1 MTTEKRK
8 KHMGNPISGAICVSI
23 VLHSCILAGLVY
35 AANSISVPKLIE
47 QDAPMNVMMIDIAAF
62 AAPSTEQSD
71 QPNVQTDVAES
82 LPNEEIETPIEP
94 EPEPE
99 PEVIPEPEI
108 TPEPEIIPEPEAIPL
123 KQLKPEEIKPKEKKP
138 DPIKKP
144 KPKPKRQQ
152 ELPKVAKKQ
161 MGNQPISGDAAVTS
175 APVANK
181 GVSLDT
187 GAKAI
192 NKAKPLYPP
201 RARAMGIEGKI
212 IVKYDIDADGRVINI
227 QIVSESP
234 KNMFNSEVK
243 RAMKRWRFEA
253 NKPTYNQK
261 VTISFK
267 LNNGAVI
274 T

>member
-8 KHMGNPISGAICVSI
+8 KYTGNPISGAICVSI

-35 AANSISVPKLIE
+35 AANLTSVPKLLD
-47 QDAPMNVMMIDIAAF
+47 QDAPMNVMMIDMASF
-62 AAPSTEQSD
+62 AAPSSEQ
-71 QPNVQTDVAES
+71 PIVQTDVPES
-82 LPNEEIETPIEP
+82 EANKEIEPLVEP

-99 PEVIPEPEI
+99 I
-108 TPEPEIIPEPEAIPL
+108 TPKPEIIPEPEAIPL
-123 KQLKPEEIKPKEKKP
+123 KQLKPEENKPKEKKT
-138 DPIKKP
+138 DPIKKS
-144 KPKPKRQQ
+144 KPKPKRQK

-161 MGNQPISGDAAVTS
+161 MENQPISGDAAVTS

-181 GVSLDT
+181 GESLDT
-187 GAKAI
+187 GARAI

-212 IVKYDIDADGRVINI
+212 IVKYDIDADGRVVNI

-243 RAMKRWRFEA
+243 RAMKRWRFET

-267 LNNGAVI
+267 LNNGAVL

>member
-8 KHMGNPISGAICVSI
+8 KYTAHPISGALCVSI

-35 AANSISVPKLIE
+35 AANLTSVPKLIE
-47 QDAPMNVMMIDIAAF
+47 QDAPMNVMMIDMAAF

-71 QPNVQTDVAES
+71 QPNVQTDVPES
-82 LPNEEIETPIEP
+82 KPDEQIEP
-94 EPEPE
+94 PVEPEPE

-108 TPEPEIIPEPEAIPL
+108 PPEPEIIPEPEAIPL
-123 KQLKPEEIKPKEKKP
+123 KQVKPEEIKPKEKKP
-138 DPIKKP
+138 EPIKKP
-144 KPKPKRQQ
+144 KPKPKRSQDI
-152 ELPKVAKKQ
+152 PKVAKKQ

-181 GVSLDT
+181 GSSLDT
-187 GAKAI
+187 GARAI
-192 NKAKPLYPP
+192 NKSKPLYPP

-212 IVKYDIDADGRVINI
+212 IVKYDIDADGRVVNI
-227 QIVSESP
+227 QIVSETP

-243 RAMKRWRFEA
+243 RAMKRWRFET

-267 LNNGAVI
+267 LNNGAII